1 MPTQEWLWRSPPNW
15 PPPPEGWRPPPG
27 WQPPPEWPA
36 PPAGWSYW
44 QAAGTPEWEVEPLT
58 TPVVL
63 ADGPARSSLVWETRF
78 VMVAFLLPAVM
89 AAVILFAQ
97 HEAGVASITRFPDL
111 VHDQPVVNLILG
123 ILDYLPVAATVP
135 LALFLLART
144 GQPPSVMGL
153 GVPSLRGDLLPGL
166 GIAAA
171 AFGSE
176 LVLLIPLAPLI
187 LHHSSLINTVNTGHV
202 PAYYVIWGL
211 ALSATTAVT
220 EEVLVNGYLISRLG
234 QLGWTPRSALV
245 LSLIL
250 RTSYH
255 VYYGLGFLL
264 TIPFGYFVTRSFQ
277 KHRRLTRPI
286 AAHFLFDA
294 VLTTIAILR

>member
-1 MPTQEWLWRSPPNW
+1 MSTQEWLWRSPPNW
-15 PPPPEGWRPPPG
+15 PPPPVGWRPQPG
-27 WQPPPEWPA
+27 WRPPPEWPA
-36 PPAGWSYW
+36 PPPGWSYW
-44 QAAGTPEWEVEPLT
+44 EATGTPDWEVEPLA
-58 TPVVL
+58 TPLVL
-63 ADGPARSSLVWETRF
+63 ADGPARRSLVWETRF
-78 VMVAFLLPAVM
+78 VMVAFLLPAVT

-97 HEAGVASITRFPDL
+97 HEAGVASITRFPEL
-111 VHDQPVVNLILG
+111 VRDSPVVNLVLG
-123 ILDYLPVAATVP
+123 ILDYLPVAAMVP

-153 GVPSLRGDLLPGL
+153 GCPEPQRGPPPGL

-176 LVLLIPLAPLI
+176 FVILIPLAPL
-187 LHHSSLINTVNTGHV
+187 LAHHSSLINTVTTGHV
-202 PAYYVIWGL
+202 PAYYVLWGL
-211 ALSATTAVT
+211 AVSATTAVT
-220 EEVLVNGYLISRLG
+220 EEVLVNGYLITRLG

-245 LSLIL
+245 LSLVL

-264 TIPFGYFVTRSFQ
+264 TVPFGYLVTRSFQ

-294 VLTTIAILR
+294 ILTTIAILR